1 MQAEYWRHALRVSNG
16 ASRQKMCAEGCFA
29 GTGQNFCR
37 VLEDR
42 RTSWE
47 VNDFEAKNESNAKA
61 LSFVWKG
68 GRLRAILQTLASYS
82 QVEHVG
88 TLFQS

>member
-16 ASRQKMCAEGCFA
+16 ASRQEMCAEGCFV
-29 GTGQNFCR
+29 GTGLNFCR
-37 VLEDR
+37 AVEEMR
-42 RTSWE
+42 PRCE

-68 GRLRAILQTLASYS
+68 GRLRAILQTLASYG